1 LRGLHATLA
10 IRQGVSSQAVAAAL
24 GHGSFAV
31 TARHYADP
39 STLHAVQTQAVLAS
53 IAPSVPSVPSSPSPP
68 PVTSSE
74 LTTLVRELRQ
84 RLPKES
90 VIELAALLLAS
101 LKE

>member
-1 LRGLHATLA
+1 
-10 IRQGVSSQAVAAAL
+10 V
-24 GHGSFAV
+24 
-31 TARHYADP
+31 P
-39 STLHAVQTQAVLAS
+39 SPPS
-53 IAPSVPSVPSSPSPP
+53 PPSVPSVPSSPSPP